1 MTAMKQTI
9 MTTTAV
15 AMRSFSIKFG
25 RGYRPPATH
34 KRIQTASEKE
44 YKAKGAAK
52 GAALSN
58 PNVSKSLRGGETLG
72 ETPGIDFECKCGQS
86 LDNICESTFW
96 LNSRRPYCIQ
106 KPYKEGDK

>member
-1 MTAMKQTI
+1 MMAIKQTI
-9 MTTTAV
+9 MATTTV

-25 RGYRPPATH
+25 RGYRPPMTH

-44 YKAKGAAK
+44 YKAKGE
-52 GAALSN
+52 
-58 PNVSKSLRGGETLG
+58 KSSRGD
-72 ETPGIDFECKCGQS
+72 ETPCKTTGVDFECKCGQS

>member
-25 RGYRPPATH
+25 RGYRPPTTH

-44 YKAKGAAK
+44 YKAKGS
-52 GAALSN
+52 ALSN
-58 PNVSKSLRGGETLG
+58 PASPKSSRGDETPG
-72 ETPGIDFECKCGQS
+72 ETPCKTSGIDFECKCGQS

>member
-1 MTAMKQTI
+1 MMAIKQTI
-9 MTTTAV
+9 MATTTV

-25 RGYRPPATH
+25 RGYRPPMTH

-44 YKAKGAAK
+44 YKAKGATK
-52 GAALSN
+52 GSALSN
-58 PNVSKSLRGGETLG
+58 PASPKSSLGDETTG
-72 ETPGIDFECKCGQS
+72 VDFECKCGQS

>member
-1 MTAMKQTI
+1 MAIKQTI

-44 YKAKGAAK
+44 YKAKGS
-52 GAALSN
+52 ALSN
-58 PNVSKSLRGGETLG
+58 PASPKSSRGDETS
-72 ETPGIDFECKCGQS
+72 GIDFECKCGQS

>member
-1 MTAMKQTI
+1 MMAIKQTI
-9 MTTTAV
+9 MATTAV

-25 RGYRPPATH
+25 RGYRPPTTH

-44 YKAKGAAK
+44 YKAKGATK

-58 PNVSKSLRGGETLG
+58 PASPKSSRGD
-72 ETPGIDFECKCGQS
+72 ETPCKTTGVDFECKCGQS